1 MNESDKKF
9 KNVITPDYIKN
20 LKLDDN
26 KKYKILMINKNFSN
40 TGVDTLEPAREL
52 LKGRLIS
59 QHGYIFVFE
68 CINKRNVQKRV
79 CINKI
84 DFIINNKLITAC
96 K

>member
-26 KKYKILMINKNFSN
+26 KKYKVLVINKKDGCN
-40 TGVDTLEPAREL
+40 GIDTVEPAREI
-52 LKGRLIS
+52 LKGRLIC
-59 QHGYIFVFE
+59 QYGYIFVFE

-84 DFIINNKLITAC
+84 DFIINNKLIAEY